1 METEEEKAAR
11 LAAEEEAKK
20 AAELE
25 VEEPELDKDGKP
37 VAPAQ
42 EPWEEE
48 EEVKEQDPDDPSKQ
62 VPVGKFVRT
71 KRKLKGQI
79 SEGKEEIEKLKKE
92 NAELLKFKPAP
103 ETKLVRPKADSFD
116 TTDEYEAALDKYND
130 DKLEEASG
138 RLRLKDQQDQASLKA
153 QTDLTGA
160 VDGHYERA
168 AELIDKSGIK
178 PEVYKAADTTV
189 RKAVE
194 AITPNLG
201 DVIVDQIISILG
213 EGSEK
218 VLYYLGRNAAA
229 LNKFQSL
236 LASDK
241 SGMKAAIYLG
251 QEKQRLTNP
260 IKPRSKAPDPA
271 TEVKGDET
279 TQGAANRFKKKYDA
293 VSAKNDSQAM
303 YDTKK
308 EARAAGVD
316 VSKW

>member
-1 METEEEKAAR
+1 MK
-11 LAAEEEAKK
+11 
-20 AAELE
+20 
-25 VEEPELDKDGKP
+25 
-37 VAPAQ
+37 
-42 EPWEEE
+42 E
-48 EEVKEQDPDDPSKQ
+48 EEVKEQDPDDPSRQ
-62 VPVGKFVRT
+62 VPVGKFVAT

-79 SEGKEEIEKLKKE
+79 SEREEEIEKLKQE
-92 NAELLKFKPAP
+92 NADLLKFKPAP
-103 ETKLVRPKADSFD
+103 ETKLVRPKEDSFD

-168 AELIDKSGIK
+168 AELIEKSGIK

-194 AITPNLG
+194 SITPNLG

-271 TEVKGDET
+271 TEVKGDEA
-279 TQGAANRFKKKYDA
+279 TQGAAANRFKKKYDA
-293 VSAKNDSQAM
+293 VSAKNDPQAM
-303 YDTKK
+303 YNAKK

-316 VSKW
+316 VSAW